1 LSSTL
6 RIRDKEA
13 TIRQLDLPKGTLDKL
28 QQLVSSN
35 VAEDVKKFAI
45 KKLTGGN
52 PCCVCGGI
60 PFYQV
65 LYDVE
70 NATRIERY
78 CQNCIK
84 KLYAREQAL

>member
-1 LSSTL
+1 MSSTL

-13 TIRQLDLPKGTLDKL
+13 TIKQLEFPKDIVDKL
-28 QQLVSSN
+28 TKLVTSN
-35 VAEDVKKFAI
+35 VTEDVKKFAI
-45 KKLTGGN
+45 KKLRGGS

-65 LYDVE
+65 LYDVG

-84 KLYAREQAL
+84 KLYAKE